1 MAPHTYVYL
10 ELRLSRASLLI
21 AMNNIRELHEPRA
34 RHILSDKHSIEE
46 RLLKGAEKSYGSA
59 DLFGFWSEYM
69 ILQYKWPNCAT
80 IYTM

>member
-10 ELRLSRASLLI
+10 ELCQSRASLLT

-34 RHILSDKHSIEE
+34 KHILSDKHSIEE
-46 RLLKGAEKSYGSA
+46 RVLKRAEKSYGSA
-59 DLFGFWSEYM
+59 DLFGFWSEYV